1 MPLPSKAET
10 TLLHSKIVERYAHFL
25 ARPEERLR
33 FLRHTLTLQ
42 AESRERLDEFVA
54 RHPSVVRSGLY
65 DRHYARLLE
74 LMLYRLIVRELG
86 RVLPS
91 SAKERLKLLRQHKA
105 PLAARVYFGLYQAR
119 HAIHAALAVAL
130 CVSLFGAYTATAWSA
145 RRVNTYLSKRFER
158 RVLATES
165 APSNTALAGAVNHLR
180 DYRPERVW
188 LVERKDGYERYSNG
202 GRIITEFETENRA
215 RGFVAL
221 PRDADPASVKV
232 ADGGGAGVRR
242 DPVGIVYHTSES
254 DMLPFTPDQNDSIEA
269 RSRGLL
275 EYVRRHKSYNYLIDR
290 FGQIYRVVRDED
302 AAHHAGNSV
311 WADAENL
318 YVGLNESF
326 IGVCFETSMNAETK
340 EEQLTEAQVVAGR
353 LLTQIVR
360 NRHRIDDANCVT
372 HGLVSVNPSSMLI
385 AFHHDWARNFPFEA
399 MGLSDKYKVAPAS
412 VSHFG
417 FTYDDEIVAKLG
429 GALWSGVLVAEDEFN
444 ARAERDGKTP
454 DELRALMRARFR
466 EQMNLS
472 HRFRGEQPREGALS
486 RGQSQPASEPTLP
499 LRTSAD

>member
-33 FLRHTLTLQ
+33 FLRHTLSLQ

-54 RHPSVVRSGLY
+54 RHPRAARSGLY
-65 DRHYARLLE
+65 RRHYARLLD
-74 LMLYRLIVRELG
+74 LLLYRLIVRELG

-91 SAKERLKLLRQHKA
+91 SPGQRLKLLRQHKA
-105 PLAARVYFGLYQAR
+105 PLAARIYFGFYQAR
-119 HAIHAALAVAL
+119 HVIHAALAVTL
-130 CVSLFGAYTATAWSA
+130 CVSLFGAYAATAWSA
-145 RRVNTYLSKRFER
+145 RRANAYLSQRFER
-158 RVLATES
+158 RVVAS
-165 APSNTALAGAVNHLR
+165 DAASPNTALAGAVDHLR

-202 GRIITEFETENRA
+202 GRVITEFETENRA

-221 PRDADPASVKV
+221 PRDADLSNVKV
-232 ADGGGAGVRR
+232 SAGGAEVRR

-311 WADAENL
+311 WADERSL

-326 IGVCFETSMNAETK
+326 IGVCFETSMSAGTK
-340 EEQLTEAQVVAGR
+340 EEQMTEAQVVAGR
-353 LLTQIVR
+353 LLTQIIR

-372 HGLVSVNPSSMLI
+372 HGLVSVNPSNMLI

-399 MGLSDKYKVAPAS
+399 MGLSDKYKIAPAS

-429 GALWSGVLVAEDEFN
+429 GALWSGVVAAEGEFRT
-444 ARAERDGKTP
+444 RAERARRTP
-454 DELRALMRARFR
+454 DELRELMRARFR

-472 HRFRGEQPREGALS
+472 HRFRGEQPREGAMS
-486 RGQSQPASEPTLP
+486 RAQSETAAEPATPP
-499 LRTSAD
+499 RASAD

>member
-1 MPLPSKAET
+1 MPLPPKAET

-33 FLRHTLTLQ
+33 FLRHTLALLS
-42 AESRERLDEFVA
+42 EKRSRLDDFFA
-54 RHPSVVRSGLY
+54 RHPPIADSVLCRWPY
-65 DRHYARLLE
+65 ERLLD

-91 SAKERLKLLRQHKA
+91 SAGERLKLLRQNKA
-105 PLAARVYFGLYQAR
+105 PLAARVYFGFYQAR
-119 HAIHAALAVAL
+119 HAVHAALVVSL
-130 CVSLFGAYTATAWSA
+130 FFSLFGAYTATAWSA

-158 RVLATES
+158 RVLATDAAS
-165 APSNTALAGAVNHLR
+165 SNAALAGAVNHLR
-180 DYRPERVW
+180 DYRPEKVW
-188 LVERKDGYERYSNG
+188 IVESRDGYERYSNG
-202 GRIITEFETENRA
+202 GRIITEFETGNRP
-215 RGFVAL
+215 RGYVAI
-221 PRDADPASVKV
+221 PRNADLTSVKV
-232 ADGGGAGVRR
+232 SAGGADVRR

-311 WADAENL
+311 WADGRNL

-326 IGVCFETSMNAETK
+326 IGVCFETSMSAGTK

-353 LLTQIVR
+353 LLTQIIR
-360 NRHRIDDANCVT
+360 SRHQIDDANCVT

-385 AFHHDWARNFPFEA
+385 CFHYDWARNFPFEA

-417 FTYDDEIVAKLG
+417 FTYDDEIVARLG
-429 GALWSGVLVAEDEFN
+429 GALWSGVKPAEDEFN
-444 ARAERDGKTP
+444 ARAAGARTTP
-454 DELRALMRARFR
+454 EDLRSLMRERFR
-466 EQMNLS
+466 EQMKLS
-472 HRFRGEQPREGALS
+472 YRFRGERPREGELS
-486 RGQSQPASEPTLP
+486 REHAKPAPESDQTP
-499 LRTSAD
+499 RGGAD